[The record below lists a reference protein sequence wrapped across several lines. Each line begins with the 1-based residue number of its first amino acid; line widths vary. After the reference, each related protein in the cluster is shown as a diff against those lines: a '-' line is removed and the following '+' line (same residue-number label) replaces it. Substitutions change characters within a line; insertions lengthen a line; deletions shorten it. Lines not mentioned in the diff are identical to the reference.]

1 MRTNL
6 PPIESGTDSATKTK
20 LFFDEYGQSPLE
32 FSANDVEAAI
42 GFFMTNGFDRDAAEI
57 TAAVVLRQA
66 KLESIPVFQL
76 IDQLKTLDGVKLS
89 AMVAEILNN
98 NRPSS
103 SALGYKAAKTN
114 SRLATLRPK
123 YEICTRSF

>member
-6 PPIESGTDSATKTK
+6 PPIESGTDSAAKTK
-20 LFFDEYGQSPLE
+20 LFFDEYGQAPLE

-42 GFFMTNGFDRDAAEI
+42 GFFMANGFDRDAAEI

-66 KLESIPVFQL
+66 KLETIPVLQL
-76 IDQLKTLDGVKLS
+76 IDQLKTLVGVKLS

-103 SALGYKAAKTN
+103 SALGYKAAN
-114 SRLATLRPK
+114 SDDQFKIRNIAA
-123 YEICTRSF
+123 

>member
-6 PPIESGTDSATKTK
+6 PPIESSTDSAAKTK
-20 LFFDEYGQSPLE
+20 LFFDEYGQAPLE
-32 FSANDVEAAI
+32 FSANEVEAAI
-42 GFFMTNGFDRDAAEI
+42 GFFMSNGFDRDAAEI
-57 TAAVVLRQA
+57 TSAVVLRQA
-66 KLESIPVFQL
+66 KLETIPVFQL

-103 SALGYKAAKTN
+103 SALGFKASN
-114 SRLATLRPK
+114 SDDQFKIRNIAA
-123 YEICTRSF
+123 

>member
-6 PPIESGTDSATKTK
+6 PPIESGTDSAAKTK
-20 LFFDEYGQSPLE
+20 LFFDEYGQEPLE

-57 TAAVVLRQA
+57 TASVVLRQA
-66 KLESIPVFQL
+66 KFENMPVFKL
-76 IDQLKTLDGVKLS
+76 IDQLKVMDGVKLS
-89 AMVAEILNN
+89 ALVGEILNN

-103 SALGYKAAKTN
+103 SALGYKADNSDDQFKTRN
-114 SRLATLRPK
+114 IAA
-123 YEICTRSF
+123 

>member
-6 PPIESGTDSATKTK
+6 PPIETGTDSAAKTK

-32 FSANDVEAAI
+32 FSANDVESAI
-42 GFFMTNGFDRDAAEI
+42 GFFMANGFDRDAAEI
-57 TAAVVLRQA
+57 TSAVVLRQA
-66 KLESIPVFQL
+66 KLENIAVFQL

-103 SALGYKAAKTN
+103 SALGYKAAN
-114 SRLATLRPK
+114 SDDQFKIRNIAA
-123 YEICTRSF
+123 

>member
-6 PPIESGTDSATKTK
+6 PPVETSTDSASATK

-32 FSANDVEAAI
+32 FAADDVESAI
-42 GFFMTNGFDRDAAEI
+42 GFFMGNGFDRDAAEI
-57 TAAVVLRQA
+57 TAAIMLRQA
-66 KLESIPVFQL
+66 KLETIPVFQL
-76 IDQLKTLDGVKLS
+76 IDQLKSLDGVELS

-103 SALGYKAAKTN
+103 SALGFKAANADDQFKTRN
-114 SRLATLRPK
+114 IAA
-123 YEICTRSF
+123 

>member
-6 PPIESGTDSATKTK
+6 PPIESGTDSAAKTK
-20 LFFDEYGQSPLE
+20 LFFDEYGQAPLE
-32 FSANDVEAAI
+32 FLSNDVEAAI
-42 GFFMTNGFDRDAAEI
+42 GFFMSNGFDRDAAEI
-57 TAAVVLRQA
+57 TSAVVLRQA
-66 KLESIPVFQL
+66 KLETIPVFQL

-103 SALGYKAAKTN
+103 SALCFKAANSDDQFKTRN
-114 SRLATLRPK
+114 IAA
-123 YEICTRSF
+123 

>member
-6 PPIESGTDSATKTK
+6 PPIESSTDSAAKTK
-20 LFFDEYGQSPLE
+20 LFFDEYGQAPLE

-57 TAAVVLRQA
+57 TALVVLRQA
-66 KLESIPVFQL
+66 KFENMPVFKL
-76 IDQLKTLDGVKLS
+76 IDQLKVMDGVKLS
-89 AMVAEILNN
+89 ALVGEILNN

-103 SALGYKAAKTN
+103 SALGYKADNSDDQFKTRN
-114 SRLATLRPK
+114 IAA
-123 YEICTRSF
+123 

>member
-6 PPIESGTDSATKTK
+6 PPIESSTDSAAKTK

-57 TAAVVLRQA
+57 TAAVMLRQA
-66 KLESIPVFQL
+66 KLENIAVFQL
-76 IDQLKTLDGVKLS
+76 IDHR
-89 AMVAEILNN
+89 
-98 NRPSS
+98 NRSPSPWPCPS
-103 SALGYKAAKTN
+103 LLCLISCALPLLCV
-114 SRLATLRPK
+114 SW
-123 YEICTRSF
+123 

>member
-6 PPIESGTDSATKTK
+6 PPIESGTDSAAKTK
-20 LFFDEYGQSPLE
+20 LFFDEYGQAPLE

-57 TAAVVLRQA
+57 TASVVLRQA
-66 KLESIPVFQL
+66 KFENMPVFKL
-76 IDQLKTLDGVKLS
+76 IDQLKVMDGVKLS
-89 AMVAEILNN
+89 ALVGEILNN

-103 SALGYKAAKTN
+103 SALGYKADNSDDQFKTRN
-114 SRLATLRPK
+114 IAA
-123 YEICTRSF
+123 

>member
-6 PPIESGTDSATKTK
+6 PPIESGTDSAAKTK
-20 LFFDEYGQSPLE
+20 LFFDEYGQTPLE

-57 TAAVVLRQA
+57 TASVVLRQA
-66 KLESIPVFQL
+66 KFENMPVFEL
-76 IDQLKTLDGVKLS
+76 IDQLKVMDGVKLS
-89 AMVAEILNN
+89 ALVGEILNN

-103 SALGYKAAKTN
+103 SALGYKAANSEDQFKTRN
-114 SRLATLRPK
+114 IAA
-123 YEICTRSF
+123 

>member
-6 PPIESGTDSATKTK
+6 PPIETGTDSAAATK

-42 GFFMTNGFDRDAAEI
+42 GFFMGNGFDRDAAEI
-57 TAAVVLRQA
+57 TSAVVLRQA
-66 KLESIPVFQL
+66 KFENIPVFQL
-76 IDQLKTLDGVKLS
+76 IDQLKTLDGVELS
-89 AMVAEILNN
+89 AMVGEILNN

-103 SALGYKAAKTN
+103 SALGFKAANADDQFKTRN
-114 SRLATLRPK
+114 IAA
-123 YEICTRSF
+123 

>member
-6 PPIESGTDSATKTK
+6 PPIESGTDSAAKTK
-20 LFFDEYGQSPLE
+20 LFFDEYGQAPLE

-66 KLESIPVFQL
+66 KLATIPVLQL

-103 SALGYKAAKTN
+103 SSLGYRVKSADVYKIRNVAA
-114 SRLATLRPK
+114 
-123 YEICTRSF
+123 

>member
-6 PPIESGTDSATKTK
+6 PPIESNTDSAAKTK

-32 FSANDVEAAI
+32 FAANDVEAAI

-57 TAAVVLRQA
+57 TSAVVLRQA
-66 KLESIPVFQL
+66 KFENMPVFEL
-76 IDQLKTLDGVKLS
+76 IDQLKLMDGVKLS
-89 AMVAEILNN
+89 ALVAEILNN

-103 SALGYKAAKTN
+103 SALGYKAANSDDQFKTRN
-114 SRLATLRPK
+114 IAA
-123 YEICTRSF
+123 

>member
-6 PPIESGTDSATKTK
+6 PPVESGTDSAAKTK
-20 LFFDEYGQSPLE
+20 LFFDEYGQAPLE

-42 GFFMTNGFDRDAAEI
+42 GFFMSNGFDRDAAEI
-57 TAAVVLRQA
+57 TSAVVLRQA
-66 KLESIPVFQL
+66 KLETIPVFQL

-103 SALGYKAAKTN
+103 SALGFKAAN
-114 SRLATLRPK
+114 SDDQFKIRNIAA
-123 YEICTRSF
+123 